1 MPPIRHPLCLLN
13 ISQLFRSESL
23 SYCFHYTFVERMF
36 NHLWQK
42 QQDVY
47 FTQNSLDFLR
57 IISYIVS
64 AKIGDTKMNP
74 SSLKDLAKS
83 LSHTEILDIDSLK
96 IALEKASKAWS
107 DQLDALAI
115 YEAELQKEV
124 QSRAEMCGIS
134 QTHLD
139 QMFHWPLRGQAL
151 LALRR
156 EISRMFEE
164 RFKLAPM
171 TGTAR
176 QTEETQ
182 LQLESWA
189 RFQSGIQTK

>member
-1 MPPIRHPLCLLN
+1 MQI
-13 ISQLFRSESL
+13 
-23 SYCFHYTFVERMF
+23 
-36 NHLWQK
+36 
-42 QQDVY
+42 
-47 FTQNSLDFLR
+47 SLDLFK
-57 IISYIVS
+57 IILYII
-64 AKIGDTKMNP
+64 ATQIGDTKMNP

-107 DQLDALAI
+107 DQLDALSI

-134 QTHLD
+134 QSHLD

-164 RFKLAPM
+164 RFKLTPM

-182 LQLESWA
+182 FQLESWA
-189 RFQSGIQTK
+189 RFQSGSRAK